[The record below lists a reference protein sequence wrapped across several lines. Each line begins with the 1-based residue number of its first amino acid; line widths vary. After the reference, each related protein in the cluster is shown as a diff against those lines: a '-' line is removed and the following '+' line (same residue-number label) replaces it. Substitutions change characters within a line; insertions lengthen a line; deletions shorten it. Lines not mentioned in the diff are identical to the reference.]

1 MLGAG
6 IFAAIGPAAAAAGS
20 GMLVGLGLAGVVALA
35 NGMSSARLAAIH
47 PMSGGAYVYGR
58 RQLGR
63 MWGLVAGWAF
73 TVGKVASCAAIALTF
88 GEYAWPRFARP
99 LAVLAVIA
107 FTVANVRGV
116 HKTVMLTRIL
126 VTGVLIVLAVVVAGA
141 VFGGGL
147 DTGNLLPLWPA
158 AGARGILRAGALLF
172 FAFAGYARIATLGE
186 EVIDP
191 ARTIPRAIPVALGI
205 VLFVYTSVALA
216 AILAAGPGALASAE
230 APLAVAVGAGNL
242 AALAPVVRVGAAL
255 ATLGVL
261 LSLLAG
267 VARTVFAMAADGE
280 LPRWFERVH
289 PRFRVPH
296 RAELA
301 VGIVVAALAASGA
314 LERSIALS
322 AFSVLLYY
330 AITNAAALTVPGG
343 RFLPVVGLA
352 GCLVLAFSLPLA
364 SVVLGASLLLP
375 ALVLSALRSPATGR

>member
-1 MLGAG
+1 
-6 IFAAIGPAAAAAGS
+6 
-20 GMLVGLGLAGVVALA
+20 MLVGLGLAGVVALA

-47 PMSGGAYVYGR
+47 PMSGGTYVYGR

-63 MWGLVAGWAF
+63 MWGLAAGWAF
-73 TVGKVASCAAIALTF
+73 TVGKVASCAAVALTF
-88 GEYAWPRFARP
+88 GEYAWPRFGRP
-99 LAVLAVIA
+99 LAVLAIIA

-280 LPRWFERVH
+280 LPRWFDRVH

-301 VGIVVAALAASGA
+301 VGIVVAALAATGA

-364 SVVLGASLLLP
+364 TVVLSASLLLP
-375 ALVLSALRSPATGR
+375 ALSLSALRSPATGG